1 LHVESN
7 EHPFFERVRNVRHVL
22 DHASPLLKQEAKEL
36 IRLNGGH
43 WPNELNN
50 ANAVRAS
57 IHFHQILVSF
67 SGTSNVD
74 ANSVYSQN
82 SYGFDDVCVGY
93 AFCNMLFRED
103 DGSIGVDHQLLNDV
117 KEQSGGGGEGLDLR
131 DNFRNSR
138 VSSAI
143 LIL

>member
-1 LHVESN
+1 
-7 EHPFFERVRNVRHVL
+7 
-22 DHASPLLKQEAKEL
+22 LKQEAKEL

-57 IHFHQILVSF
+57 INFHQILVSF

-93 AFCNMLFRED
+93 AFSSMLFREN

-117 KEQSGGGGEGLDLR
+117 KEQSDGGGEGLDLR